1 MQRKAPRTLHFNKS
15 AIEQLHPPDD
25 GREYHYDTK
34 TPGLAVC
41 VTKAGTKTFHLVRRV
56 ESKVE
61 RIRLGGFPEV
71 TVDQARKQADRHNG
85 KIAEGVN
92 PNDRQ
97 RARRGSVTL
106 KEAFDEFLEQ
116 PTRTKNKRPRSEKT
130 VHDYRQQFDSC
141 LEPWSSRSLT
151 KITRKDLEKR
161 HSELG
166 EQNGIY
172 QANRVLS
179 LLKAVLNF
187 AVDQSYLDVNPATR
201 LRKFTEESR
210 DRFLEA
216 DEFPRFWQALEDEPS
231 EKLRDFFKV
240 CLFTGQR
247 RGNVASMRWDDVN
260 LDSASWTIPKTKSG
274 KHSVPLTMA
283 AVEILKR
290 RKAVAGDTEYVF
302 PGRHGRGHL
311 ADPMRAW
318 RGILERAGIDDLRI
332 HDLRRS
338 MGSWQAITGA
348 SLPMIGKTLGHT
360 QAQTTAGYARLSSD
374 PVRAAMETATA
385 AMMDAAKP
393 EKKSGRKSKQIA
405 EGNGNG

>member
-1 MQRKAPRTLHFNKS
+1 MRATAPKTKRINFTKA
-15 AIEQLHPPDD
+15 AIEALKPPAT
-25 GREYHYDTK
+25 GRVYIYDAK

-41 VTKAGTKTFHLVRRV
+41 VTQAGTKTFYLYR
-56 ESKVE
+56 KVDGKPE
-61 RIRLGGFPEV
+61 RIRIAPWPDFTIE
-71 TVDQARKQADRHNG
+71 QARNHADRHNG
-85 KIAEGVN
+85 EIAEGKN

-97 RARRGSVTL
+97 RARRGSITL

-179 LLKAVLNF
+179 LLKAVLNY
-187 AVDQSYLDVNPATR
+187 AVDQSYLEVNPATR
-201 LRKFTEESR
+201 LRKFSEESR
-210 DRFLEA
+210 DRFLQA
-216 DEFPRFWQALEDEPS
+216 DEFPRFWQALEAEPS

-247 RGNVASMRWDDVN
+247 RGNVLAMRWTDIN

-274 KHSVPLTMA
+274 KHSVPLTAA

-290 RKAVAGDTEYVF
+290 RRKEAAEDAVYVF
-302 PGRHGRGHL
+302 PGRHGTGHL
-311 ADPMRAW
+311 TDPMRAW
-318 RGILERAGIDDLRI
+318 REILKRAGIEDLRI

-338 MGSWQAITGA
+338 LGSWQAITGA
-348 SLPMIGKTLGHT
+348 SLPVIGSTLGHS
-360 QAQTTAGYARLSSD
+360 QAQTTAVYARLSSD
-374 PVRAAMETATA
+374 PVRVAMETATA
-385 AMMDAAKP
+385 AMMETTKP
-393 EKKSGRKSKQIA
+393 TKTSKKLK
-405 EGNGNG
+405 